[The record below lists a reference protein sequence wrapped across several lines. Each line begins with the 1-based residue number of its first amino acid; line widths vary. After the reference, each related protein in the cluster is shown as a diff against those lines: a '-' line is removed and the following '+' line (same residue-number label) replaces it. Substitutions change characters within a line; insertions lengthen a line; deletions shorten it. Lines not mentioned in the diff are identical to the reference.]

1 MDKFQAA
8 NQLLCKAMNYL
19 KKTFV
24 QKDRFKGTCYR
35 AANWSL
41 VGQTQGR
48 RKLDSDHKRLLPI
61 KDIFIFSLIKSF
73 RKILCSS

>member
-1 MDKFQAA
+1 
-8 NQLLCKAMNYL
+8 MNYL
-19 KKTFV
+19 KNTFV

-61 KDIFIFSLIKSF
+61 KDIFVFPLIKSF